1 MEDEAGLVIS
11 AEFIRG
17 WEGKGDLCAL
27 ELLEGIGG
35 LGVGIECS
43 VEDVG
48 GGGFAPDVCA
58 WLGREVEGFNSF
70 DCCVARHGG
79 CRKVGK

>member
-11 AEFIRG
+11 AEFVGG
-17 WEGKGDLCAL
+17 WERKGDFCAL
-27 ELLEGIGG
+27 ELLEGVGG
-35 LGVGIECS
+35 EGGGIECS

-58 WLGREVEGFNSF
+58 CFGREVEGLNGCC
-70 DCCVARHGG
+70 CCVG
-79 CRKVGK
+79 